1 MSFSIPLAEEED
13 AAVIQAAKERLDQMQ
28 HAWKRD
34 IRLIAMLG
42 FLQFVLR
49 CVQLVFIARLLA
61 LMVLVRNQHTAVIYL
76 LVLGICSFL
85 QLVITHFNQAVSAR
99 FSAKVSAAVRLGI
112 LGQMEEELGTNQF
125 QQSIGEAILLLEKQS
140 DAIAPY
146 YYRYL
151 PQRYI
156 SMVSPVIVAAAVG
169 YISWICGLIM
179 LLILPMIPLYMI
191 MIGKGTLSASQ
202 QEWRLLSAMG
212 GYFYDRLKGLTTL
225 AIFSTA
231 ERESAQTIERSNQY
245 SHSALRVLRMAFLS
259 SAAIDFFTT
268 IIIASMAI
276 IIGLG
281 MIGYVGFFPKVSLG
295 DGLVLLIL
303 VPEFFAS
310 LKKLGLYYHDRAQA
324 LGAMMDFQRGGF
336 FRGLSETTLQPP
348 HPAISTKPVLLNV
361 STLAVSIENLS
372 FGYADNEKLF
382 QHLNLSVNWSESIL
396 LEGLNG
402 TGKSTLIDIIHGFK
416 KPDAGS
422 VSLAG
427 MDISFLGMEGISSIL
442 GWAGQQSRV
451 LQGTLRY
458 NLCMGRKLTDPEIME
473 MLTPYFDLKTFLFP
487 YKHGLDTLI
496 QEDGKTISGGE
507 RHKLSLARVIL
518 KRSPILLLDEPF
530 TYLDDASIARFSDGL
545 SENALHQTI
554 ILISHHQQNPRLV
567 NFKKI
572 QLHAAH

>member
-13 AAVIQAAKERLDQMQ
+13 AAIIQAAKERLTQMQ
-28 HAWKRD
+28 HNWKRS

-42 FLQFVLR
+42 FIQFVLR
-49 CVQLVFIARLLA
+49 CVQLVLIARLLA
-61 LMVLVRNQHTAVIYL
+61 LMVLLRDQHTAVVYL
-76 LVLGICSFL
+76 LMLGLCSFL
-85 QLVITHFNQAVSAR
+85 QLVFTYFNQGVAAG
-99 FSAKVSAAVRLGI
+99 FSAKVSAEVRLGI
-112 LGQMEEELGTNQF
+112 LCQMEEGLGTNQF
-125 QQSIGEAILLLEKQS
+125 HQSVGEAILLLEKQS

-146 YYRYL
+146 FYRYL
-151 PQRYI
+151 PQKYI
-156 SMVSPVIVAAAVG
+156 SMVSPVIIAAVVG

-191 MIGKGTLSASQ
+191 MIGKGTASASQ

-231 ERESAQTIERSNQY
+231 ERESAQLLERSKQY

-259 SAAIDFFTT
+259 LATIDFFTT

-276 IIGLG
+276 IVGLG

-303 VPEFFAS
+303 VPEFFNG

-324 LGAMMDFQRGGF
+324 LGAMMDFQRAGF
-336 FRGLSETTLQPP
+336 FRGLRETTLQPLQP
-348 HPAISTKPVLLNV
+348 VMSTKPALANV
-361 STLAVSIENLS
+361 SALAVSIEKLS

-382 QHLNLSVNWSESIL
+382 QQLNLSVNWSESVL

-416 KPDAGS
+416 KPDAGR

-427 MDISFLGMEGISSIL
+427 MDISFLGMEGISSLL
-442 GWAGQQSRV
+442 GWAGQQSRI

-458 NLCMGRKLTDPEIME
+458 NLCMGQKLTDPEIIAL
-473 MLTPYFDLKTFLFP
+473 LTPYFELETFLFP
-487 YKHGLDTLI
+487 YAHGLDTMI

-530 TYLDDASIARFSDGL
+530 TYLDEASIAKFSSGL
-545 SENALHQTI
+545 SKNALHQTI
-554 ILISHHQQNPRLV
+554 ILISHHQQNLKLV

-572 QLHAAH
+572 QLHAAN